1 MALTDVRSFAVIA
14 AQRLTAPWSWHTRR
28 VTIAGVTAV
37 CEELRADPLH
47 NLSLNSK
54 ELFHSNLLAWL
65 ATEYPREVVTIFEGI
80 VGAGDPGEG
89 SVADRERAGLD
100 LVLRLPGRRT
110 AVIENKVW
118 SLPDDYQLARYAS
131 GPLSKFD
138 SQAATILLSLT
149 APHWDERQRV
159 LGGRTWRHLGYDDL
173 ADRLAEVATRIRT
186 GGSADDRFAGDLV
199 ERYTIFVRRLCRV
212 AELAAIVRGTDSVAL
227 DSETQRA
234 LARARVHDG
243 VAKLRAHQVVEAIR
257 RRLFELEPTVEDV
270 DPDDARAA
278 GFERGAGWKFV
289 RIGKRV
295 VGLEAGFTNG
305 NPLNSGQ
312 VAIGNGDRLIWQYQT
327 GQWRLAI
334 ATQQHAGRTDALR
347 QLRHD
352 YIERTYQPWF
362 DFSRVA
368 AALGADRAECVPVR
382 AKDPRFQRYD
392 PDFAYRYCRVD
403 DPTRLTLDE
412 LVELAVGYLRAAAA
426 WPEKQGAP

>member
-1 MALTDVRSFAVIA
+1 M
-14 AQRLTAPWSWHTRR
+14 
-28 VTIAGVTAV
+28 AV

-65 ATEYPREVVTIFEGI
+65 ATEYPQEVAMVFEGI
-80 VGAGDPGEG
+80 VDAGAPGEG

-110 AVIENKVW
+110 TVIENKVW
-118 SLPDDYQLARYAS
+118 SLPDDYQLARYAT
-131 GPLSKFD
+131 GPLSRFD
-138 SQAATILLSLT
+138 SQTATVLLSLT
-149 APHWDERQRV
+149 APHWHDRQRV
-159 LGGRTWRHLGYDDL
+159 LGGRTWRHVGYDDL
-173 ADRLAEVATRIRT
+173 ADRLTEVATKLRAH
-186 GGSADDRFAGDLV
+186 GSVDDRFAGELV

-212 AELAAIVRGTDSVAL
+212 AELAAIMRGTDSVSL
-227 DSETQRA
+227 DPETQRA
-234 LARARVHDG
+234 LVRARVHDG
-243 VAKLRAHQVVEAIR
+243 VAKLRAHQVVEVLR
-257 RRLFELEPTVEDV
+257 RRLFELEPTAEDV

-289 RIGKRV
+289 RIRKRV

-312 VAIGNGDRLIWQYQT
+312 VAIGNGDRLIWQYQS
-327 GQWRLAI
+327 GQWRLAV
-334 ATQQHAGRTDALR
+334 ATQQHVGRTDALR

-352 YIERTYQPWF
+352 YIESTYERWF

-368 AALGADRAECVPVR
+368 AALGADRAGCVPVR
-382 AKDPRFQRYD
+382 GKDPRFQRYD
-392 PDFAYRYCRVD
+392 PDFAYRYCRID

-412 LVELAVGYLRAAAA
+412 LVELGVGYLRGAAA
-426 WPEKQGAP
+426 WPK

>member
-1 MALTDVRSFAVIA
+1 
-14 AQRLTAPWSWHTRR
+14 
-28 VTIAGVTAV
+28 
-37 CEELRADPLH
+37 LRADPLH

-65 ATEYPREVVTIFEGI
+65 ATEYPREVATIFEGI

-149 APHWDERQRV
+149 APHWEERQRV
-159 LGGRTWRHLGYDDL
+159 LGGRTWRHVGYDDL
-173 ADRLAEVATRIRT
+173 ADRLAEVATRIRA

-227 DSETQRA
+227 DPETQRA

-257 RRLFELEPTVEDV
+257 RRLFELEPTAEDV
-270 DPDDARAA
+270 DPDDAKAA

-412 LVELAVGYLRAAAA
+412 LVELAVGYLQAAAA